1 MPSGHVSS
9 HAMLLILPFFAVGVK
24 VYVIDSAST
33 ANANEV
39 LQHVKRVIRY
49 VATESRTRRV
59 INSST
64 IANGGGGGGRIEPR
78 DVQ

>member
-1 MPSGHVSS
+1 
-9 HAMLLILPFFAVGVK
+9 MLFLFLFSVVGVK

-49 VATESRTRRV
+49 VATESRTRRGITSTNMIV
-59 INSST
+59 RSSS
-64 IANGGGGGGRIEPR
+64 GGH
-78 DVQ
+78 